1 MRQKQNWFFL
11 ASYLLITSI
20 AFTVTYAAGYFTRAT
35 IERNG
40 AVRNAQYPLLSEV
53 RGIIDASFL
62 GELPSNTQLEYG
74 MIRGLLTAVGDR
86 YTIFLEP
93 SAQELETQ
101 SLQGEFGGIGVNLR
115 RNEAGLIVLSP
126 FPEAPAAIAG
136 IEDGD
141 VLVAVDGKPITPETT
156 LDEISALVRGPVDT
170 TVIITIQRGP
180 EEPRDYT
187 LTRQVFEI
195 PSVTG
200 RALEQDSTIGLVAVS
215 RFSEKTPIEI
225 QRVIDDLQAK
235 GVSRVVLD
243 LRGNGGGLLD
253 SAVDTA
259 SVFLDGG
266 AVMYETRRGEDE
278 KTYDAPGAGAEAELP
293 LVMLVNGGTA
303 SAAEILAGA
312 LRDRGRGA
320 LIGQTTFG
328 KGSVQLI
335 FTLSDG
341 SSIHV
346 TNARWYT
353 PNHTGIDGIGLKP
366 DIEIQPGADGSDP
379 ELDRAIEYLQ
389 SLP

>member
-1 MRQKQNWFFL
+1 MRQKRNWFFL
-11 ASYLLITSI
+11 ATYILITSI
-20 AFTVTYAAGYFTRAT
+20 AFTATYAAGYFTRAG

-40 AVRNAQYPLLSEV
+40 VARNAQYPLLSEV
-53 RGIIDASFL
+53 RGIIDTSFL
-62 GELPSNTQLEYG
+62 GEMPPDTQLEYG
-74 MIRGLLTAVGDR
+74 MIRGLLSAVGDH

-93 SAQELETQ
+93 PAQELETQ
-101 SLQGEFGGIGVNLR
+101 SLQGEFGGIGVSLR
-115 RNEAGLIVLSP
+115 RNETGLIVLSP

-136 IEDGD
+136 IEEGD

-170 TVIITIQRGP
+170 TVVITIQHGS
-180 EEPRDYT
+180 EAPRDYT

-200 RALEQDSTIGLVAVS
+200 RALEQDPTIGLVAVS

-225 QRVIDDLQAK
+225 QRVIDELQAK

-253 SAVDTA
+253 SAIDTA

-266 AVMYETRRGEDE
+266 VVMYETRRGEGE
-278 KTYDAPGAGAEAELP
+278 TTYDAPGAGAEAELP
-293 LVMLVNGGTA
+293 LAMIVNGGTA

-312 LRDRGRGA
+312 LRDRGRGP
-320 LIGQTTFG
+320 LIGQATYG

-346 TNARWYT
+346 TNARWHT

-366 DIEIQPGADGSDP
+366 DIEIQPGTDGSDP